1 MLGTILK
8 VGYLCSGKFVVSWFV
23 FFFFFLKVR
32 PLQKNSGQGEWKF
45 QVDSVQFVSELLIL
59 TNKSSISTAMN

>member
-1 MLGTILK
+1 M
-8 VGYLCSGKFVVSWFV
+8 VWFFV
-23 FFFFFLKVR
+23 FFFLKVR
-32 PLQKNSGQGEWKF
+32 PLQKNSGQGEWKL